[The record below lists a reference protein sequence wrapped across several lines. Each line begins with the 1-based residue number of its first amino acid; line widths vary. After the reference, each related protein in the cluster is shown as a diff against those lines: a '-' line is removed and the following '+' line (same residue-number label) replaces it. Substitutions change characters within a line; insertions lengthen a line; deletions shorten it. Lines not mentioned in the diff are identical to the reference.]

1 MDVTFNSRSLLRI
14 RMRPSSAHFS
24 ETNHA
29 LAEVSFDAVMNL
41 AGVVSL

>member
-14 RMRPSSAHFS
+14 RMRRSSAHFS

-29 LAEVSFDAVMNL
+29 VRFDAVMNL